1 MFLYDILQQ
10 RGWSPAD
17 DLGRIKLIISEG
29 FPRGSVTVPVERVK
43 NVAAFAFQHAPLCML
58 GPTTGSDTKLTWFFT
73 AILEA
78 AGLAWPSPS
87 LWLHSPVPSSKP
99 VPTFSSNDGHLLHGH
114 SPRRPKHKRAAANER
129 GLGSGIPSQG
139 DQIWSGIES
148 HPGAAS
154 RSGLALN
161 AGQAGRTRRAYRTP
175 PPPLDWMHHTAQNEQ
190 PPYIQ
195 EPGENA
201 AGQQNST
208 SDTSMPDYLGI
219 PQDGQG
225 SWSYFNPKCQS
236 NDFMG
241 SESNGFLPTMFNKVP
256 ANTPAS
262 TSTDNSSTPGKR
274 NPYLRH
280 NALGSQSRVPATGF
294 VNMMHQPTMGQPV
307 NTPNLA
313 RNIPLPPSL
322 SSSAVGHRACAHI
335 QDGELMCSDP
345 SCHRTPQSMKGGFMG
360 HRIFS
365 QPFMD
370 AGMEGRSSSLIH
382 FGAGGPGLGDVEPDP
397 RTDSGGTSS
406 GCGSN
411 QTGSGG
417 ADVGINRLSLDSSNV
432 APAQGQGHA
441 PGSKVLS
448 SNPVDSVELTDEAI
462 MQALAQA

>member
-1 MFLYDILQQ
+1 MWQPLPSSTLHFVSWGQ
-10 RGWSPAD
+10 SP
-17 DLGRIKLIISEG
+17 RS
-29 FPRGSVTVPVERVK
+29 
-43 NVAAFAFQHAPLCML
+43 NC
-58 GPTTGSDTKLTWFFT
+58 KLTRYTT

-78 AGLAWPSPS
+78 AGLAWPNPS
-87 LWLHSPVPSSKP
+87 LWLHSPIPFSKP
-99 VPTFSSNDGHLLHGH
+99 VPTYTSNDGPLLHGH
-114 SPRRPKHKRAAANER
+114 SPRRPKSKRVAVNEC
-129 GLGSGIPSQG
+129 GLGSGIPTVG
-139 DQIWSGIES
+139 DQLWSGIES
-148 HPGAAS
+148 HPGAGS

-161 AGQAGRTRRAYRTP
+161 AGQAGRTRRAHRTP
-175 PPPLDWMHHTAQNEQ
+175 PPPLDWMHPNAQHEQ
-190 PPYIQ
+190 PPYVQ
-195 EPGENA
+195 GSGENS

-208 SDTSMPDYLGI
+208 SDTSMPDYFGM

-236 NDFMG
+236 NDFIG
-241 SESNGFLPTMFNKVP
+241 SESNGILPAMFNKVP

-262 TSTDNSSTPGKR
+262 MSTDDSSTPGKR

-280 NALGSQSRVPATGF
+280 STLGSQTQVPATGF
-294 VNMMHQPTMGQPV
+294 MNMMHQPTMCQPL

-322 SSSAVGHRACAHI
+322 STSAAERRACAHI

-345 SCHRTPQSMKGGFMG
+345 SCHRTPQSIKGGFIG

-382 FGAGGPGLGDVEPDP
+382 FGAGAPGLADVGPDIFQ
-397 RTDSGGTSS
+397 TDSGGTSS

-417 ADVGINRLSLDSSNV
+417 ADVGINRLSLDSTNV
-432 APAQGQGHA
+432 APAHGQSNVPA
-441 PGSKVLS
+441 SKVLS

>member
-1 MFLYDILQQ
+1 M
-10 RGWSPAD
+10 
-17 DLGRIKLIISEG
+17 
-29 FPRGSVTVPVERVK
+29 
-43 NVAAFAFQHAPLCML
+43 
-58 GPTTGSDTKLTWFFT
+58 
-73 AILEA
+73 
-78 AGLAWPSPS
+78 
-87 LWLHSPVPSSKP
+87 HSPVPSSKP
-99 VPTFSSNDGHLLHGH
+99 VPIYSSNDGPLLHGH
-114 SPRRPKHKRAAANER
+114 SPRRPKHKPAAANER
-129 GLGSGIPSQG
+129 GLGSGIPSHGNQL
-139 DQIWSGIES
+139 WSGIES

-154 RSGLALN
+154 RNGLAHN
-161 AGQAGRTRRAYRTP
+161 SGQAGRARRAYRTP
-175 PPPLDWMHHTAQNEQ
+175 PPPLDWMHHNAQHEK
-190 PPYIQ
+190 PPYLQ
-195 EPGENA
+195 GSRENS

-236 NDFMG
+236 NDFTG
-241 SESNGFLPTMFNKVP
+241 SDSNGILPTLFNKAP

-262 TSTDNSSTPGKR
+262 TSTDDSSTPGKR

-280 NALGSQSRVPATGF
+280 NALGSHPRAPAPGF
-294 VNMMHQPTMGQPV
+294 MDMMHQSMMGQPV

-313 RNIPLPPSL
+313 RDIPLPPSL
-322 SSSAVGHRACAHI
+322 ASSVVGRRACVHI
-335 QDGELMCSDP
+335 QDGELMCSDR
-345 SCHRTPQSMKGGFMG
+345 SCHSTPQSTKGGFMG

-370 AGMEGRSSSLIH
+370 TGMEGRSSSLIH
-382 FGAGGPGLGDVEPDP
+382 FGAGGPGLADVGPDTA

-417 ADVGINRLSLDSSNV
+417 ADVRFNRLSLDSTNV
-432 APAQGQGHA
+432 TPAHGQAHA

-448 SNPVDSVELTDEAI
+448 SNPADSVELTDEAI

>member
-1 MFLYDILQQ
+1 MEPSGRPRPHQAHHQ
-10 RGWSPAD
+10 RGLPSGIRNGPGRESEECGGICLPARST
-17 DLGRIKLIISEG
+17 LYVKANPLRSE
-29 FPRGSVTVPVERVK
+29 F
-43 NVAAFAFQHAPLCML
+43 
-58 GPTTGSDTKLTWFFT
+58 KLTWFVT

-78 AGLAWPSPS
+78 AGLAWPNPS

-99 VPTFSSNDGHLLHGH
+99 VPTFSPNDGHLLHGH
-114 SPRRPKHKRAAANER
+114 SPRRAKHKRAAMNER
-129 GLGSGIPSQG
+129 GLGSGIASQK
-139 DQIWSGIES
+139 DQIWSGIKP
-148 HPGAAS
+148 HPVSAS
-154 RSGLALN
+154 PSGLALD
-161 AGQAGRTRRAYRTP
+161 AGQAGRVQRAYGTP
-175 PPPLDWMHHTAQNEQ
+175 PPPLDWMHHNFQHKQ

-195 EPGENA
+195 ESGEDS

-225 SWSYFNPKCQS
+225 SWPYFNSKCQT

-241 SESNGFLPTMFNKVP
+241 SESNGVLPAMFNKVP

-262 TSTDNSSTPGKR
+262 TSTDASSTPGKR

-280 NALGSQSRVPATGF
+280 NALSSQLRVPVTGF
-294 VNMMHQPTMGQPV
+294 VNMMHRPAMGQPV
-307 NTPNLA
+307 NTPDLA
-313 RNIPLPPSL
+313 RNIPLPHSV
-322 SSSAVGHRACAHI
+322 SSSAVDGRACAHI
-335 QDGELMCSDP
+335 RDEELVCSDAF
-345 SCHRTPQSMKGGFMG
+345 CHRTPQSAKGGFMG

-370 AGMEGRSSSLIH
+370 AGMEARPSSLIH
-382 FGAGGPGLGDVEPDP
+382 FGTEGPVFGDVGPDTA
-397 RTDSGGTSS
+397 RTGSGGTSS

-432 APAQGQGHA
+432 VPALGQGHI

-448 SNPVDSVELTDEAI
+448 SNPGDSVELTDEAI